1 LLYICSHYFTIK
13 QPRQMTD
20 QELHKEV
27 LRCITSHGSYHR
39 ASIATTISS
48 PTLFNWRKRL
58 PIQCRDLLK
67 ILHASGKTIKI
78 VPHGEMA
85 AIDNR

>member
-1 LLYICSHYFTIK
+1 MLYICSHYFTLK
-13 QPRQMTD
+13 QNPKMTD
-20 QELHKEV
+20 EQLHKEV
-27 LRCITSHGSYHR
+27 LHCITAHGSYHK

-78 VPHGEMA
+78 VPYGKMDSV
-85 AIDNR
+85 IDR

>member
-1 LLYICSHYFTIK
+1 MAYICGHSFTIK
-13 QPRQMTD
+13 KNRQMTD

-27 LRCITSHGSYHR
+27 LHCITAHGSYHK

-78 VPHGEMA
+78 VSYGELA
-85 AIDNR
+85 DGNSR